1 MIHGDPSSGAKKE
14 AGEGGRR
21 SRSATDHLVRLSRFS
36 KHAFLRLAP
45 RFSSFMGD
53 TIRRLRER
61 EREREKKK
69 KNITAVKAR
78 HVRPLPVHVVL
89 QLHLYWT
96 VPRRLILVVVFILRY
111 LCKKVEETKD
121 ETMKIVCYIRVWQI
135 GEISRGKRR
144 LPPPSFLPSSFFAE
158 M

>member
-1 MIHGDPSSGAKKE
+1 MARRKKQE
-14 AGEGGRR
+14 RTQKSISHR
-21 SRSATDHLVRLSRFS
+21 SPRPSRFS

-45 RFSSFMGD
+45 RFNSFTDD
-53 TIRRLRER
+53 TIRRLT
-61 EREREKKK
+61 EREKEREK

-111 LCKKVEETKD
+111 LCKKAEETKD
-121 ETMKIVCYIRVWQI
+121 ETMKIVCYIRV
-135 GEISRGKRR
+135 
-144 LPPPSFLPSSFFAE
+144 
-158 M
+158 